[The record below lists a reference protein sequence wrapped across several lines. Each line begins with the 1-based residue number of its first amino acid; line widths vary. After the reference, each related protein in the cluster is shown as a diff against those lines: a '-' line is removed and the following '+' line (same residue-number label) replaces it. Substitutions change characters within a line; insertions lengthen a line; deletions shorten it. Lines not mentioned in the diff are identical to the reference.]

1 MKRNIVF
8 IYLPLLL
15 LLYSACNQDYL
26 DKAPGV
32 DVSED
37 LIFSSRVE
45 VEKAIA
51 GLYLEGMPSIHGTHT
66 QIKGTTNSRFG
77 TKGASDEAELIA
89 TWAQEQAWNTG
100 AITPEEVTAVDH
112 RYHQRWSAIRRANIL
127 LELVDGVPDAD
138 PTYKKQVKGEAKFMR
153 AISYFEMLK
162 RYGGVPI
169 VEKRLTPADI
179 LAAPILRSSFEE
191 VLNFIIQDCDE
202 AIASLPDK
210 YPAEMKGR
218 ATKGAALMVKAKAL
232 LLAASPQ
239 FNTATPYLDFGANNK
254 LICLGNYDQSRWQ
267 KAAEAA
273 KAVLDWAPSGGI
285 ALVTD
290 QGTDKNYKYVWE
302 THDNPELILI
312 NKATDARSR
321 NRYPWLGILP
331 ASIYNGYGG
340 TSPTH
345 NFISKYEKKDGT
357 PQVWEPTGGNDLNR
371 KYEELDPRFAQT
383 VFQNGSY
390 FNPQHPLIQTFE
402 GGIHGNECIGG
413 SWQRKLVP
421 DALRSS
427 GSIVPNNFIYR
438 LADAYLMYAEALNE
452 AQGPTLAA
460 YNAVN
465 IIRNRSGMPNL
476 PSGLTK
482 KQFRDRVRNERAIEF
497 VFEDNR
503 LWDIM
508 RWQIAE
514 EDGVMQ
520 GDMWGLKIFQIEGS
534 KEFRYKPYVFETRT
548 FLKRMYLHPF
558 LKSEVVKGYLVQNPG
573 Y

>member
-1 MKRNIVF
+1 MKRNIF
-8 IYLPLLL
+8 IYLPLLIL
-15 LLYSACNQDYL
+15 LHISCNQDFL

-51 GLYLEGMPSIHGTHT
+51 GLYLQGMPSIHGTHT
-66 QIKGTTNSRFG
+66 QIAGTTNARFG
-77 TKGASDEAELIA
+77 TKGACDEAELGA
-89 TWAQEQAWNTG
+89 DWADEQAWNNG
-100 AITPEEVTAVDH
+100 AITPEGVTSTDY
-112 RYHQRWSAIRRANIL
+112 RYHQRWSAIRRANTL
-127 LELVDGVPDAD
+127 LERIDEVPDAD
-138 PTYKKQVKGEAKFMR
+138 QTYKNQVKGEARFMR

-169 VEKRLTPADI
+169 VDKRLTAADV
-179 LAAPILRSSFEE
+179 LAAPIMRSTFQE
-191 VLNFIIQDCDE
+191 VLDFIIKDCDE
-202 AIASLPDK
+202 AIAVLPDN
-210 YPAEMKGR
+210 YPSEMKGR
-218 ATKGAALMVKAKAL
+218 VTKGAALMVKAKTL

-239 FNTATPYLDFGANNK
+239 FNTATPHLDFGENNN
-254 LICLGNYDQSRWQ
+254 LICLGNYDPGRWQ
-267 KAAEAA
+267 KAADAA
-273 KAVLDWAPSGGI
+273 KAVLDWAPAGGI

-290 QGTDKNYKYVWE
+290 QGVDKNYKYAWE

-312 NKATDARSR
+312 NKTSDARSR
-321 NRYPWLGILP
+321 SRYPWLGILP
-331 ASIYNGYGG
+331 SSIYGGYGG

-345 NFISKYEKKDGT
+345 NFVSKFEKKDGT
-357 PQVWEPTGGNDLNR
+357 PQTWDPAGGDDLNQ
-371 KYEELDPRFAQT
+371 KYAELDPRFAQT
-383 VFQNGSY
+383 VFYNGSY
-390 FNPQHPLIQTFE
+390 FNPQFPLIQTFQ
-402 GGIHGNECIGG
+402 GGTHAGDCKGG

-421 DALRSS
+421 DALRNS
-427 GSIVPNNFIYR
+427 GGIIPNNFIYR

-452 AQGPTLAA
+452 AQGPVTAA

-465 IIRNRSGMPNL
+465 AIRSRSGMPNL

-482 KQFRDRVRNERAIEF
+482 EQFRERVRNERVIELS
-497 VFEDNR
+497 FEDNR

-520 GDMWGLKIFQIEGS
+520 GNMWGLRIFTIPGS
-534 KEFRYKPYVFETRT
+534 DEFRYEPYVFENRT
-548 FLKRMYLHPF
+548 FQRRMYLHPF
-558 LKSEVVKGYLVQNPG
+558 LKSEVVKGYLIQNPG